1 MDQEFNK
8 QLIWAFPDGPRLLK
22 CPFRVLCIE
31 AVGSLMPKTFHQVD
45 EVIGG
50 SDDLLWYVID
60 GDVYSYRY
68 FTVIYLDPSKFLCVT
83 PDFLQPD

>member
-1 MDQEFNK
+1 
-8 QLIWAFPDGPRLLK
+8 
-22 CPFRVLCIE
+22 
-31 AVGSLMPKTFHQVD
+31 MPKTFHQVD

-60 GDVYSYRY
+60 GEVYSYRY